1 MRMALLTMAML
12 VAMDSDLQAL
22 LWVAILAAP
31 AVALGFVGF
40 LLKPAAPR
48 RRVPGRGAHGT
59 GKPTEGNRWKGL
71 HRVLQKPGRHAPA
84 RGQRLRGV
92 SRQAQL
98 EEPTVSVGLRDV
110 ARWFDVPE
118 RLLRPASAAAPWCT
132 DHQPFRD
139 GIRIRCRTC
148 KLDLDRPEDQPD
160 IGRNGFRSWA

>member
-1 MRMALLTMAML
+1 MRTALLTLAML

-22 LWVAILAAP
+22 LWVLGLMPAA
-31 AVALGFVGF
+31 AALFFVGF

-71 HRVLQKPGRHAPA
+71 HRSLQRPGRHAPA

-98 EEPTVSVGLRDV
+98 EEPTVAVSPADV

-118 RLLRPASAAAPWCT
+118 KLLECS
-132 DHQPFRD
+132 DHQPYRD
-139 GIRIRCRTC
+139 GVRIRCSAC
-148 KLDLDRPEDQPD
+148 KLDLDQPEGQPE
-160 IGRNGFRSWA
+160 IGRNGFHSWG